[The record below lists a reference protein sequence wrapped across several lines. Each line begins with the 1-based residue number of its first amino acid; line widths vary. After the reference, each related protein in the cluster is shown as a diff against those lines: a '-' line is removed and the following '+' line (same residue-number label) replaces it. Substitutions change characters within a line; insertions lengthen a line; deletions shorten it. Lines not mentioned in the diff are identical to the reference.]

1 VITVI
6 HICSFMMNSNPRIP
20 PIMMRAAT
28 KTSAAS
34 LVRKPPCH
42 PNLVK
47 TVAVANT
54 AREAR
59 TVSQPTRSSQEMA
72 DGTRLPLT
80 PNAARLKVIVGA
92 CPRLPDKETR
102 PQNRNEMTMPTTPT
116 ATAWGNE
123 IPKPRRKAP

>member
-1 VITVI
+1 
-6 HICSFMMNSNPRIP
+6 MMNSKPSTP
-20 PIMMRAAT
+20 PIMMSAAT
-28 KTSAAS
+28 RTNAAS

-47 TVAVANT
+47 TVAVAST
-54 AREAR
+54 ASEAR
-59 TVSQPTRSSQEMA
+59 TVSQPTSSSQEMP

-102 PQNRNEMTMPTTPT
+102 PHSRNEMTDRKSTRLNSSHGYISY
-116 ATAWGNE
+116 AVFCLKKKKNNKKNE
-123 IPKPRRKAP
+123 